1 MELSKKATFAE
12 HVQELRNRL
21 FWTVLFLLLGA
32 GLGYFVHDTLILWLQ
47 RPLNES
53 LYYTTPGG
61 AFSFIIKVCTVFG
74 FVLAL
79 PVLIY
84 QIFAFFGPLIKL
96 KTKRSFLLYIVCSFL
111 LAMGGLSF
119 AYFISLPAALH
130 FLVTFGT
137 DSNIKSLITAN
148 EYFNFV
154 LTYMAGFA
162 VLFQVPLIVLLVDK
176 IKPIPPSK
184 LLGTIRY
191 VVLASFIVAA
201 IITPTPDPINQA
213 LMAGPIILLYL
224 MSVAAVAL
232 RSVARRKKVLRQQ
245 QSFKKAHQN
254 STQLVAKLPASL
266 VSMPKKPQSKPLHH
280 TDVLPHQVSVRPIS
294 NAMQR
299 NPPIK
304 QKPQLISD
312 FTIVPQKSVR

>member
-1 MELSKKATFAE
+1 MELSNQATFAE

-21 FWTVLFLLLGA
+21 FWTVLFLILGA
-32 GLGYFVHDTLILWLQ
+32 VIGYFFHNTLILWLQ
-47 RPLNES
+47 KPLNES

-84 QIFAFFGPLIKL
+84 QVFAFFGPLIKL
-96 KTKRSFLLYIVCSFL
+96 KTKRSFVLYVVCSFL
-111 LAMGGLSF
+111 LAAGGLLF
-119 AYFISLPAALH
+119 AYTISLPAALH

-162 VLFQVPLIVLLVDK
+162 ALFQVPLIVLLIDK

-191 VVLASFIVAA
+191 VVLFSFIVAA
-201 IITPTPDPINQA
+201 VITPTPDPINQA

-224 MSVAAVAL
+224 MSVGVVAL
-232 RSVARRKKVLRQQ
+232 RAAMRRKKASRKQPSVETQQ
-245 QSFKKAHQN
+245 NESP
-254 STQLVAKLPASL
+254 LVAKVPAHL
-266 VSMPKKPQSKPLHH
+266 VATPKMNDVKMVSQNSVSQHKPPRRAISM
-280 TDVLPHQVSVRPIS
+280 
-294 NAMQR
+294 AMQQ
-299 NPPIK
+299 NQQPK
-304 QKPQLISD
+304 QRLISD
-312 FTIVPQKSVR
+312 FRIVPQKSVR